1 MRPALEGW
9 REAGCR
15 LTSRQ
20 TTMAANIAER
30 EVLMACCQGDTGQP
44 GSVSFADANETLQLP
59 QTLAKPPLETQT
71 ESPPPQWAAP
81 AYTWAEKGGEAQLFI
96 CFLPLLV
103 MCAFVPCLASFGK
116 EELLRVSKCP
126 TTPTVTS
133 SLLVSSPIPLIVCV
147 ELAFSA
153 RGMDGSMHC
162 WITALSRRSTPPQR
176 QQKGRL
182 LCLAGGK
189 QLGTDDAGPTDLCG
203 HSYCGDKVLLW

>member
-1 MRPALEGW
+1 MQTRPRSSHRRSLSLLW
-9 REAGCR
+9 RR
-15 LTSRQ
+15 KL
-20 TTMAANIAER
+20 N
-30 EVLMACCQGDTGQP
+30 
-44 GSVSFADANETLQLP
+44 
-59 QTLAKPPLETQT
+59 
-71 ESPPPQWAAP
+71 
-81 AYTWAEKGGEAQLFI
+81 
-96 CFLPLLV
+96 PLLPRELLLHTPELRREGRHNYLFAFYV
-103 MCAFVPCLASFGK
+103 CLWCAAFVPCLASFGK

-153 RGMDGSMHC
+153 RGMDSSMHC